1 MLNETSAVR
10 EMREFIRQKAA
21 RRKDRNMRNWR
32 RAAEDA
38 ARIISMITREF
49 DPLAVYQWGS
59 VLNAEH
65 FSEISDI
72 DIAVAG
78 LDSAEAFFALVA
90 RAEELTDFPLDIV
103 QLEHVEPEYANLIRT
118 YGRCVYMRDGQ
129 SLESP

>member
-1 MLNETSAVR
+1 MLNETAAVR
-10 EMREFIRQKAA
+10 EMREFIREKAA

-32 RAAEDA
+32 RAAKDA
-38 ARIISMITREF
+38 ARIITMITREF

-103 QLEHVEPEYANLIRT
+103 LLEHVEPEYANLIRT
-118 YGRCVYMRDGQ
+118 YGRCVYMRGRQ